1 MGERGGEGGAL
12 GGWRSWGSSRGLGS
26 GEREEVVKYWEEVS
40 RQGLRLRT
48 GWGWESAL
56 SGCFLAGLG
65 GV

>member
-1 MGERGGEGGAL
+1 MVGGRGGEGGAL

-26 GEREEVVKYWEEVS
+26 GEREEVS
-40 RQGLRLRT
+40 GQGLRLRT